1 MQVHQ
6 VELTDLLSQSA
17 FHTWSPEQP
26 PQERRREVPN
36 LYAVEV
42 HGPAE
47 CKIGVTR
54 AIYVG
59 GEHAHI
65 VTGLHQ
71 RLAQAMHGLDWT
83 AVAGGGEVAR
93 NYVQDSQ
100 GLGRMG

>member
-1 MQVHQ
+1 MHQ
-6 VELTDLLSQSA
+6 VEPAHLLSQSA
-17 FHTWSPEQP
+17 FHSGGPEQP

-42 HGPAE
+42 HGPAQ
-47 CKIGVTR
+47 CNIGVTR

-71 RLAQAMHGLDWT
+71 RLAQAMHRLDWT

-100 GLGRMG
+100 GQCQMK